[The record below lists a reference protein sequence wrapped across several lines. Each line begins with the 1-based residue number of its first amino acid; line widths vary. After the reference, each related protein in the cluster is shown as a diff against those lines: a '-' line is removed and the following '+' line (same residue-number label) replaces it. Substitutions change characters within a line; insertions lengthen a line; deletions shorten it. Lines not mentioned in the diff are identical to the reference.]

1 MAFTVYFEWYPYE
14 KISRHMSCNDKSM
27 VKLIIIIIIMIEC
40 AITCCWCENLCM
52 PHIESVVY
60 DTGFEYKDAIGKVMP
75 CGSLRGDISSFCDG
89 AIVDK
94 FKEKKGQ
101 FGWDLVISA

>member
-1 MAFTVYFEWYPYE
+1 
-14 KISRHMSCNDKSM
+14 
-27 VKLIIIIIIMIEC
+27 
-40 AITCCWCENLCM
+40 M

-75 CGSLRGDISSFCDG
+75 CGSLRGDSSSFCDG

-101 FGWDLVISA
+101 FG